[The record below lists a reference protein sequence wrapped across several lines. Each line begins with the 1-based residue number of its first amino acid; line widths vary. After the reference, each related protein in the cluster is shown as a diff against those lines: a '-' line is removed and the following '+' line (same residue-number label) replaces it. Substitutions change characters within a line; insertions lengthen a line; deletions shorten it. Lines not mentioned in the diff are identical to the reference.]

1 MNTLKPQSPRRSAR
15 DAGDPQLM
23 IETHRL
29 TKHFGLP
36 PAVKDVSLAVPRGCA
51 FGLLGHNGAGKTT
64 LIRMLLGLTRPDSG
78 VIRLAGHRIPEH
90 TGEVLAGVGAIVEEP
105 HFHGH
110 LTGRENLRIHAAVRG
125 PQALERIDPTLARVG
140 LLDRAEER
148 VRGYSRGMRQRL
160 GIARCLLA
168 DPQLVIL
175 DEPMNGLDPAGII
188 ELRSTIAEFV
198 AEGRTVLVSSHLL
211 DEIEKTCHAAAVIDR
226 GRLIAQGP
234 ISELLGGDRI
244 ELDIGCDDPASACL
258 ALDRHPAV
266 KAVRQTAHGIRVTL
280 ADQNS
285 AAGINAQL
293 MQAGIAVLW
302 SSPVRASLEDRFL
315 QITSRVGDR
324 P

>member
-1 MNTLKPQSPRRSAR
+1 
-15 DAGDPQLM
+15 LM

-29 TKHFGLP
+29 TKHFGRR
-36 PAVKDVSLAVPRGCA
+36 PALRDVSLAVPRGCA

-78 VIRLAGHRIPEH
+78 AIRLAGHRIPEQA
-90 TGEVLAGVGAIVEEP
+90 EQALARVGAIVEEP

-148 VRGYSRGMRQRL
+148 VRGYSQGMRQRL

-198 AEGRTVLVSSHLL
+198 AEGRTVLVSSHQL

-234 ISELLGGDRI
+234 INELLGGDRV
-244 ELDIGCDDPASACL
+244 ELDIGCDDPANARL
-258 ALDRHPAV
+258 ALDCHPAV
-266 KAVRQTAHGIRVTL
+266 KAVRQTTHGIRVTI

-285 AAGINAQL
+285 AAAINAQL

-302 SSPVRASLEDRFL
+302 SSPARASLEDRFL